1 MSGDPLYPSFEV
13 LQQRIATVRRE
24 RSMALAQI
32 GAAALR
38 SGSQFLRRRSGEFL
52 DGIRATFGAYAH
64 RAQRKMAG

>member
-13 LQQRIATVRRE
+13 LQQRIATARRE

-38 SGSQFLRRRSGEFL
+38 SGSQFLRRRSGEL
-52 DGIRATFGAYAH
+52 LNGIRTTFGAYAH
-64 RAQRKMAG
+64 RAQRKVAG